1 MKVPIRS
8 LAALGWR
15 LQQACRALRP
25 PRVTRLIAPSS
36 SVSRVAGRLRH
47 LALMRVLSS
56 SSGSRPGQSSHR
68 SRSGAVRW
76 EWRSKALHRFFQWNG
91 STTSPSR
98 PSRRSACRLPQ
109 FLSSRFKLTSV
120 QTSISRV
127 TNSTSSGASGSIT
140 SSSAGAKIVMA
151 IASALTARALVPTA
165 PKETI
170 TGHVRV
176 WPRFLRHLT
185 FLALGAADPSS
196 ATDRSS
202 SIGGT
207 MPATTASKKSDT
219 EPSRASVAL
228 ACSFSH
234 LHRRLCT
241 EPKRE
246 TTPDRK
252 A

>member
-1 MKVPIRS
+1 MRQS
-8 LAALGWR
+8 
-15 LQQACRALRP
+15 CRARLP
-25 PRVTRLIAPSS
+25 PRATRLIAPSS
-36 SVSRVAGRLRH
+36 SASRVAGRLQRH
-47 LALMRVLSS
+47 ALMHVLSS

-76 EWRSKALHRFFQWNG
+76 EWRSTALHRFLQWNG

-98 PSRRSACRLPQ
+98 PSRRSACRIPQ

-140 SSSAGAKIVMA
+140 SSSASAIIVMA

-170 TGHVRV
+170 TGHIRV

-185 FLALGAADPSS
+185 FLALGAADPS

-219 EPSRASVAL
+219 EPSPGQ
-228 ACSFSH
+228 
-234 LHRRLCT
+234 RRVGLFL
-241 EPKRE
+241 
-246 TTPDRK
+246 
-252 A
+252 